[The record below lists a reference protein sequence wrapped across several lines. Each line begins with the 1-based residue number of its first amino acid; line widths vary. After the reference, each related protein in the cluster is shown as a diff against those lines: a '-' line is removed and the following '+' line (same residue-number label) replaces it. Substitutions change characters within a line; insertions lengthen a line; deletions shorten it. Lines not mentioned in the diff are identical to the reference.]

1 MGRFKKFMLF
11 LNVLVII
18 ATIASYL
25 SPYISPV
32 RFWQFSFFGLVY
44 PWLLLSNLLFIFYW
58 LFLKKKWVWISLV
71 CVLLGW
77 NHIGSFVGLS
87 FLNKKEKGQIKIVS
101 YNIYNFG
108 NINKMS
114 KDKNIREKKKQEA
127 IDFLKQGEEIQIM
140 CSQETAKY
148 YVNWIKDKFNFPH
161 HYFVGGKSAV
171 IFSKYP
177 IFNSGIVNI
186 SKGSNSC
193 LFADLKIGEKKLRV
207 YNLHL
212 QSNQVS
218 NIADKV
224 AEKGDP
230 TKKELYKDVRK
241 MMSLFRFTARL
252 RAEQAQKIANHIATC
267 PHPVIVCGD
276 FNDTPQSYTYQTIA
290 KNLKDTFKEKG
301 RGFGTTYAGNIPA
314 LHIDHIL
321 VDKKIEVH
329 SLEILKG
336 NYSDHYP
343 VVSKISLPR

>member
-1 MGRFKKFMLF
+1 MLF
-11 LNVLVII
+11 LNVLVIV
-18 ATIASYL
+18 ATICSYL
-25 SPYISPV
+25 SPYINPV

-44 PWLLLSNLLFIFYW
+44 PWLLLSNVLFILYW
-58 LFLKKKWVWISLV
+58 FLLKKKWGWISVV

-77 NHIGSFVGLS
+77 GHIGSFVGLS
-87 FLNKKEKGQIKIVS
+87 FLKNEKSKEQIKVVS
-101 YNIYNFG
+101 YNIHNFSE
-108 NINKMS
+108 INKMS
-114 KDKNIREKKKQEA
+114 KDNKVREKIRQEA

-140 CSQETAKY
+140 CTQETHKY
-148 YVNWIKDKFNFPH
+148 YVKWISEKFNFPH
-161 HYFVGGKSAV
+161 HHYVGGKGSV

-177 IFNSGIVNI
+177 IFNSGHVDI

-207 YNLHL
+207 YSLHL

-218 NIADKV
+218 TIADKV
-224 AEKGDP
+224 AEKGNP
-230 TKKELYKDVRK
+230 TQKEMYKDVRK
-241 MMSLFRFTARL
+241 MMSLFRFTARQ

-276 FNDTPQSYTYQTIA
+276 FNDTPQSYTYQMIA

-301 RGFGTTYAGNIPA
+301 YGFGTTYAGSIPA

-321 VDKKIEVH
+321 VDKKIKVH
-329 SLEILKG
+329 SLKILKG

-343 VVSKISLPR
+343 VVSKISLPE